1 MKKIENS
8 IEEIKESAAK
18 WKEKAV
24 KNAAEF
30 DGNTVQYSGRANG
43 VLPCE
48 KPKILFA
55 TNEMLK

>member
-1 MKKIENS
+1 MKTIEIS

-24 KNAAEF
+24 KNAVEF
-30 DGNTVQYSGRANG
+30 DGKTVQYAGRANG